1 MARGGALAAARRAE
15 RSQALAASA
24 AASNLAFSCDDLRPP
39 EACHGA
45 MLDHARRMLDAER
58 FGLARQAAALALSAK
73 GERTLEA
80 KPATDVAREAEA
92 RMDAARDEAVAARAF
107 GRRWKAKIADEG
119 ARRGARGGGARGGEL

>member
-1 MARGGALAAARRAE
+1 MAAARRAE